1 MIRTPPR
8 LTRTDTLFPYTTL
21 VRSAPR
27 VAELIVVQPQRLGGR
42 ALVEAVFAQRAA
54 EQLVLEARYA
64 RFEIRRA
71 FLARGNGI
79 LLTALVMLDGDG
91 GRRGAIRLSARGRPI
106 GRLERIELDSVDRPL
121 AFPAVDR
128 ALDSVAQLADIRSE
142 KHTSELQS
150 LMRT

>member
-1 MIRTPPR
+1 MGAAQGGGGLMVGQPR
-8 LTRTDTLFPYTTL
+8 R
-21 VRSAPR
+21 R
-27 VAELIVVQPQRLGGR
+27 GGR
-42 ALVEAVFAQRAA
+42 ALVEAVFAQLAA

-71 FLARGNGI
+71 FLARGNWI

-128 ALDSVAQLADIRSE
+128 ALDYVAQLADIAGPAIFDQRVGRLGAE
-142 KHTSELQS
+142 IGRAHV
-150 LMRT
+150 